1 MFSGAQLGLPLY
13 MLIYVT
19 HQLIVCGGKDS
30 VQNVRFLLCMS
41 QSSVKG
47 MLPYFLPRVLLML

>member
-1 MFSGAQLGLPLY
+1 

-19 HQLIVCGGKDS
+19 HQLIVFGGKDS
-30 VQNVRFLLCMS
+30 GQSVRFVPCII

>member
-1 MFSGAQLGLPLY
+1 

-19 HQLIVCGGKDS
+19 HQLIVFGGKDS
-30 VQNVRFLLCMS
+30 GQSVRFLLYIS
-41 QSSVKG
+41 QSSVKR